1 MKRSGLIFSG
11 ILCIIVSIQ
20 VSAQRIVPLQ
30 YRENKSFSYEELI
43 GMYKKLDQM
52 HQDAMLTEW
61 GMTDAGLPLHV
72 FVVNTDEKFTPEEI
86 REGNKG
92 VLMVMNGI
100 HPGEPDGMDASVIW
114 VDELL
119 NDPDLARKLENVVLC
134 IIPVYNIDG
143 MLNRGC
149 CTRANQ
155 NGPEEYGFRGNA
167 QNLDLNRDFMKQES
181 SNAVSFAE
189 IFRAFDPDFF
199 IDTHVSN
206 GADYQHVFTLLH
218 SSGERLPE
226 PLCTY
231 HRREIVPEL
240 YREMEKKGYPVVP
253 YVNIWND
260 PPDKGYPAFYDS
272 PRYSNGYTSLWG
284 TFSFTPET
292 HMLKSFPERVEATKA
307 FLEVSRGFLNANSRK
322 VLVYRNMFRAWAK
335 DVTWVPL
342 RYGIDKN
349 EDRRIEFMGYEAYR
363 DKSPITGEMQLY
375 YDRTR
380 PYTKKISYFDEFKVT
395 YTAVKPR
402 TFVIPFAYRKLAEKL
417 EKAGVVTQKLRN
429 DTVLT
434 AETWFLPDVKF
445 RSLYEGR
452 PVFSL
457 EDTTVLRVREAVP
470 LKAGSVLVHTGTY
483 NDLYLMNALHPYGPD
498 SYLVWGYFAAIAEQ
512 KEHFSPYIF
521 DGYARTMLDTDA
533 GLKAEFDAKKSAD
546 ASFSSS
552 AYAQL
557 EYLYKRSPF
566 AEKTLGRYPI
576 MMIF

>member
-1 MKRSGLIFSG
+1 MKRTGFIFSG
-11 ILCIIVSIQ
+11 ILCILLLAKA
-20 VSAQRIVPLQ
+20 SAQRIVPLQ

-43 GMYKKLDQM
+43 NLYKKLDQM

-61 GMTDAGLPLHV
+61 GMTDAGVPLHV
-72 FVVNTDEKFTPEEI
+72 FVINTDEKFTPEEI
-86 REGNKG
+86 REGSKG

-134 IIPVYNIDG
+134 IIPAYNIDG

-218 SSGERLPE
+218 SSGDRLPE
-226 PLCTY
+226 PLNTY
-231 HRREIVPEL
+231 HRKEIVPEL
-240 YREMEKKGYPVVP
+240 YQKMEKKGYPVVP

-260 PPDKGYPAFYDS
+260 SPDKGYPAFYDS

-292 HMLKSFPERVEATKA
+292 HMLKAFPERVEATRA
-307 FLEVSRGFLNANSRK
+307 FLEVSREFLNANSRK
-322 VLVYRNMFRAWAK
+322 VLVYRNMFRAWVK
-335 DVTWVPL
+335 DATWIPL
-342 RYGIDKN
+342 RYEIDKS
-349 EDRRIEFMGYEAYR
+349 EDRRITFMGYEAYR
-363 DKSPITGEMQLY
+363 AQSPITGEMQLY
-375 YDRTR
+375 YDRTK
-380 PYTKKISYFDEFKVT
+380 PYEKKISYYDKFTTT

-429 DTVLT
+429 DTLLQ
-434 AETWFLPDVKF
+434 AETWYLPDVKF
-445 RSLYEGR
+445 QSLYEGR
-452 PVFSL
+452 PLFSL
-457 EDTTVLRVREAVP
+457 KDTAVLRVKEAVP
-470 LKAGSVLVHTGTY
+470 VKAGSVLVHTGTF

-512 KEHFSPYIF
+512 KEHFSSYIF
-521 DGYARTMLDTDA
+521 DSYARRMLDTDA
-533 GLKAEFDAKKSAD
+533 GLKAEFDAKRSAD
-546 ASFSSS
+546 ASFSAN